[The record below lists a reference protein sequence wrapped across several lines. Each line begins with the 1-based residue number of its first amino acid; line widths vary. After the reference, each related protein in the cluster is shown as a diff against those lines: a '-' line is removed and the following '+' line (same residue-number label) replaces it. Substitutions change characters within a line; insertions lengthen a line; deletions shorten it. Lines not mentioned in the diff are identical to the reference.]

1 MLRPTVSLL
10 LTSILVGA
18 CAEPIA
24 PEPEDS
30 TWATTLDRVC
40 DSNAAANSL
49 PKAKLDEI
57 GPYRGHPYMDS
68 QWAEIARQVPG
79 GWGGLYYE
87 RAAGRQQGALTI
99 VLVDPTQQ
107 DRAVEALSRLFR
119 GTGWERLIPELP
131 NAVVQQGR
139 WDFAQLFDWYRYL
152 NRHVGQE
159 SGVTMSDIQESM
171 NRIEYG
177 VADEAARERLT
188 RRLQGLNLPCF
199 LVAID
204 IVPPAQTR

>member
-1 MLRPTVSLL
+1 MLRSTVPLL
-10 LTSILVGA
+10 LASILVGA
-18 CAEPIA
+18 CAEPVA
-24 PEPEDS
+24 PEPEDPTS
-30 TWATTLDRVC
+30 ATVDKAC
-40 DSNAAANSL
+40 HSNAPANSL
-49 PKAKLDEI
+49 PAAKLNEI

-87 RAAGRQQGALTI
+87 RGAGRQQGPLTI
-99 VLVDPTQQ
+99 VLVDPTQR
-107 DRAVEALSRLFR
+107 DRAVEAISRLFR
-119 GTGWERLIPELP
+119 GSGWERLTPELP

-152 NRHVGQE
+152 NQHVWQE
-159 SGVTMSDIQESM
+159 SGVTMSDIQESK

-199 LVAID
+199 LVAIEV
-204 IVPPAQTR
+204 VPPVQLR